1 MEGKEISRSLKCFR
15 SMTYFLY
22 ARIHNVL
29 EWKLRVTI
37 GWLLRSPV
45 IEVSNS
51 VSLLSLYWLQN
62 ISPWSVLVW
71 AVYTHKQFLSNSQT
85 SPILCALLTMWEFLQ
100 PHGRGWYM
108 QVFLKQQG
116 LGVPCVY
123 IGLLGSS
130 WKVPGAFLTHN
141 QALYG
146 HRAQLSTLS
155 LSPYILQ
162 NIFMV

>member
-1 MEGKEISRSLKCFR
+1 MEGKEIWRFFR
-15 SMTYFLY
+15 SVTHFQY
-22 ARIHNVL
+22 ACIHNML
-29 EWKLRVTI
+29 EWKLRVMI

-51 VSLLSLYWLQN
+51 VSLLSLFWLQK
-62 ISPWSVLVW
+62 ISPWSGLVW
-71 AVYTHKQFLSNSQT
+71 AVYTDKQFLSNSWT
-85 SPILCALLTMWEFLQ
+85 SQILCALLTMWEFLQ
-100 PHGRGWYM
+100 SHGRGWYM

-130 WKVPGAFLTHN
+130 WKVPGAFLSHN

-146 HRAQLSTLS
+146 DWAQLSTLS

-162 NIFMV
+162 NIFKV